1 MALVT
6 FHSISQHAR
15 PVASTGKGTEMAK
28 REQKRPR
35 LVAVRDAAASGRPK
49 AAARAASP
57 LNQFELAYEAIEE
70 RLVSCELRP
79 GRFLALQEL
88 QDLVNFGRTP
98 VHQAVSR
105 LAADTLITVHPRRG
119 LQVAPIDLARERVL
133 LRLRRDVERFVI
145 RLAAERSS
153 ASHRNQMLHMKRHLR
168 ENREQITIESFNSID
183 RRLDRLFLAAAS
195 EPFVENTLRPLH
207 TIFRRIGWLYHT
219 QTSSDSNLLRT
230 IDVHLGL
237 LDAVANRHVEAAITA
252 SDELIS
258 FVDSMF
264 DVLERE
270 IDPTLLDCS
279 LGDFELA

>member
-1 MALVT
+1 MVKYQNM
-6 FHSISQHAR
+6 S
-15 PVASTGKGTEMAK
+15 K
-28 REQKRPR
+28 RSVPERKRPQ
-35 LVAVRDAAASGRPK
+35 LFEVSAAAMAEKTQGVSRSG
-49 AAARAASP
+49 AP

-70 RLVSCELRP
+70 LLVKCELRP

-88 QDLVNFGRTP
+88 AQRVAFGRTP

-105 LAADTLITVHPRRG
+105 LAADTLIIVHPRRG

-133 LRLRRDVERFVI
+133 LRLRRDIERFVI
-145 RLAAERSS
+145 RLAAEQSS

-168 ENREQITIESFNSID
+168 ENREQITIESFNNID

-219 QTSSDSNLLRT
+219 QISSGSDLRKT
-230 IDVHLGL
+230 IDVHLAL
-237 LDAVANRHVEAAITA
+237 LDAVAMRHVDAAIAA
-252 SDELIS
+252 SDELIA

-264 DVLERE
+264 DTLERE
-270 IDPTLLDCS
+270 LDPSLLDCS
-279 LGDFELA
+279 VGYFEGA